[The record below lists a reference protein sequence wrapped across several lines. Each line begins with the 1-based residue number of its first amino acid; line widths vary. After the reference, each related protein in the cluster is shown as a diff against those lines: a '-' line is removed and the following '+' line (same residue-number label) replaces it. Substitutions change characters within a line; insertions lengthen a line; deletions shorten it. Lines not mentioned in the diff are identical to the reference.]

1 MVKRTLYLW
10 IVFCA
15 MCLVLLGVV
24 QSADAQ
30 MLGRWPLDEGEG
42 VVVADVSGNGN
53 DGTLGGTPDWIDDP
67 DRGMVVSFGG
77 GGDVIDTPVIIPAM
91 DLENGFTWA
100 FWCKQAGDGAGVNN
114 VVLGNRYGGTASP
127 LQFIKFTPTR
137 FEYYRDGH
145 QGTIDYAD
153 IPADEWVHMA
163 TVKDGPNLIHYRNG
177 VEAESNVTTVNID
190 ENPFG
195 MGGDATNGAE
205 YWTGSMSDV
214 ALFTVALSP
223 ELIQSV
229 MAGGGLSPELAS
241 APNPE
246 NEIVD
251 VPRDVTLAWGPG
263 DFAVKH
269 NVYLGT
275 SWEDVNNASL
285 ADPLGTVVG
294 QDLSASEFAA
304 GVLEFGRAYYWR
316 VDEVNGAPDNTVFKG
331 EVWSFEVE
339 PHGRPITMITATASS
354 SSADNMGP
362 ENTINGS
369 GLDDLDQH
377 STTGTDMWLSG
388 PGASPWIQYDFDKVY
403 KLDELL
409 VWNSNQMIES
419 FVGLGGKDVVIET
432 SENGTDW
439 TVLEGATLLNQATGA
454 ATYTA
459 NTVIDFA
466 GVLAQSVR
474 ITINAGYG
482 LMPQYGLSEV
492 RFLYIPTFAMEPE
505 PADGSLTGSA
515 SVELS
520 WRSGREAVS
529 SEIYLGTDAADLA
542 LLGTT
547 TGNSIAASALNYSTT
562 YYWSVTEVNE
572 AAEVAAYAGDVWSF
586 VTPDFGIVD
595 NFDQYDDKCN
605 RIFFAWEDGLGHS
618 GGDDIDDCDVPA
630 SNGNGGGS
638 IVGNDQAPFAE
649 RTIVNAGSTQSLP
662 LNYDNAFGQSET
674 ALMLDGQDWTA
685 SGVQTLTVAFYGT
698 EGNTGTLYVK
708 INNSKI
714 VYDGDAAAIGTAAW
728 QAWNIDLA
736 GVGGLQ
742 NVTSL
747 TIGVDG
753 ASAAGMLYIDD
764 IRLYPL
770 PADSL

>member
-1 MVKRTLYLW
+1 MSV
-10 IVFCA
+10 A
-15 MCLVLLGVV
+15 LG
-24 QSADAQ
+24 ADADV
-30 MLGRWPLDEGEG
+30 LGRWPLNEGAG
-42 VVVADVSGNGN
+42 VVVADISGNGN
-53 DGTLGGTPDWIDDP
+53 DGTLVGTPDWVDDP

-77 GGDVIDTPVIIPAM
+77 SGDHIATPAIIPAM

-100 FWCKQAGDGAGVNN
+100 FWCKQVGNGGGANM
-114 VVLGNRYGGTASP
+114 VVFGNRYGGTSSP

-145 QGTIDYAD
+145 QGTIDYED

-163 TVKDGPNLIHYRNG
+163 TVKDGATLTHYRNG
-177 VEAESNVTTVNID
+177 VEAESNTTTVNID

-195 MGGDATNGAE
+195 MGGDATNQTE
-205 YWTGSMSDV
+205 YWTGSLSDG
-214 ALFTVALSP
+214 ALFTIALSP

-241 APNPE
+241 APDPE
-246 NEIVD
+246 DEIVD
-251 VPRDVTLAWGPG
+251 VPRDVTLAWSPG

-269 NVYLGT
+269 NVYLGI
-275 SWEDVNNASL
+275 SFEDVNGASL
-285 ADPLGTVVG
+285 ADPMGTVVG
-294 QDLSASEFAA
+294 QDLTASEFAA
-304 GVLEFGRAYYWR
+304 GVLEFGQTYYWR

-339 PHGRPITMITATASS
+339 PHGRPITSITATASS
-354 SSADNMGP
+354 SSAANMGP

-369 GLDDLDQH
+369 GLDALDQH
-377 STTGTDMWLSG
+377 STSGTDMWLSG

-419 FVGLGGKDVVIET
+419 FVGLGAKDVVIET
-432 SENGTDW
+432 SVDGAAW
-439 TVLEGATLLNQATGA
+439 TVLEGATLFNQAPGA
-454 ATYTA
+454 AGYTA

-482 LMPQYGLSEV
+482 MMPQYGLSEV

-505 PADGSLTGSA
+505 PADGSITDSA
-515 SVELS
+515 SVELA

-542 LLGTT
+542 LLGTS
-547 TGNSIAASALNYSTT
+547 TGNSISANALSYSTT
-562 YYWSVTEVNE
+562 YYWSVTEINE
-572 AAEVAAYAGDVWSF
+572 TADVTAYAGDIWSF
-586 VTPDFGIVD
+586 TTPDFGIVD

-618 GGDDIDDCDVPA
+618 GGEDIDDCDVPA

-638 IVGNDQAPFAE
+638 IVGNNQAPFAE

-662 LNYDNAFGQSET
+662 LNYDNSFGPSEAVLT
-674 ALMLDGQDWTA
+674 LDAQDWTA
-685 SGVQTLTVAFYGT
+685 SGIQTLSIAFYGT

-708 INNSKI
+708 VNNSKI
-714 VYDGDAAAIGTAAW
+714 VYDGDAAATGTAAW
-728 QAWNIDLA
+728 QSWNIDLS
-736 GVGGLQ
+736 GVSGLQ

-747 TIGVDG
+747 TIGVDD